1 MVMVSLVAVSEG
13 VLSLQC
19 VGASFLVVGG
29 RSLLYLPQSDS
40 SLGVISEGILS
51 HHVWCLLSSKG
62 GVLLLSCGS
71 GLRVP
76 LELQRSLLLG
86 CDEGPL
92 QGCLLFFWQ
101 GRYSSQILA
110 WIILSTCEVL
120 LRSHFRGLFSIC
132 GRVVPLCFSC
142 LGGLLSTGGG
152 EDFSSFVGVSSV
164 MWSVAPLVL
173 QERTRWLLSSC
184 IGQWCSSIIALCGG
198 LFSTCSVQS
207 HLTVA
212 HGQHTT

>member
-19 VGASFLVVGG
+19 AGASFLVVGR
-29 RSLLYLPQSDS
+29 RSLLYLLQSDS

-51 HHVWCLLSSKG
+51 HHVWWLLSSKG

-76 LELQRSLLLG
+76 LELQWSLLLG

-120 LRSHFRGLFSIC
+120 LRSYFRGLFSIC
-132 GRVVPLCFSC
+132 RIVPFCFSC

-164 MWSVAPLVL
+164 MSVAPLVL

-198 LFSTCSVQS
+198 LFSTCSVQA

-212 HGQHTT
+212 SGQHTT

>member
-1 MVMVSLVAVSEG
+1 M
-13 VLSLQC
+13 QC
-19 VGASFLVVGG
+19 AGASFLVVGR
-29 RSLLYLPQSDS
+29 RSLLYLLQSDS

-51 HHVWCLLSSKG
+51 HHVWWLLSSKG

-76 LELQRSLLLG
+76 LELQWSLLLG

-120 LRSHFRGLFSIC
+120 LRSYFRGLFSIC
-132 GRVVPLCFSC
+132 RIVPFCFSC

-164 MWSVAPLVL
+164 MSVAPLVL

-198 LFSTCSVQS
+198 LFSTCSVRA

-212 HGQHTT
+212 SGQHTT

>member
-19 VGASFLVVGG
+19 AGASFLVVGR
-29 RSLLYLPQSDS
+29 RSLLYLLQSDS

-51 HHVWCLLSSKG
+51 HHVWWLLSSKG

-76 LELQRSLLLG
+76 LELQWSLLLG

-120 LRSHFRGLFSIC
+120 LRSYFRGLFSIC
-132 GRVVPLCFSC
+132 RIVPFCFSC

-164 MWSVAPLVL
+164 MSVAPLVL

-198 LFSTCSVQS
+198 LFSTCSVRA

-212 HGQHTT
+212 SGQHTT